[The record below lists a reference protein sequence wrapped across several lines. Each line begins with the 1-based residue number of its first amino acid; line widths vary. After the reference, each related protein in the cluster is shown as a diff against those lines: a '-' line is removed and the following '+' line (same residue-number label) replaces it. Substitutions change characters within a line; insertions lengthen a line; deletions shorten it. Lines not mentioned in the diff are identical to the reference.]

1 MNKTGVNYSILLLL
15 QCPVAS
21 CYAVLPQLRYG
32 ASRRGL
38 LCNTSKMYV
47 R

>member
-1 MNKTGVNYSILLLL
+1 MKKAGVNDSILLLL
-15 QCPVAS
+15 QRPATS
-21 CYAVLPQLRYG
+21 RYAVLPQLRYG
-32 ASRRGL
+32 ASLGGP